1 MAFVK
6 AGSTSRF
13 TPKKEPDVP
22 ELEQANAK
30 NKGVLTIDLS
40 GINKTAGTHSLDV
53 IAATGQRR
61 MLATTRS
68 ANSGY
73 SDAA

>member
-1 MAFVK
+1 MAFVN

-13 TPKKEPDVP
+13 TQKKEPEVP
-22 ELEQANAK
+22 ELEHANAK
-30 NKGVLTIDLS
+30 INGVLTIDLS
-40 GINKTAGTHSLDV
+40 GMNNTTGTHSLDV
-53 IAATGQRR
+53 MAATGQRR

-73 SDAA
+73 SDAP